1 MKRSVLRIG
10 CAVLSLS
17 AAAGL
22 LASCSLLPPASPL
35 PDSKPAQAEEAPG
48 PAAASLDDG
57 KLRIL
62 YSNGSNGGNTVLCG
76 NTVLYQAASSETVY
90 LVPDTLTGTVR
101 YYLRQWS
108 APGTPTGRATALC
121 DRSGKEILT
130 FDRAYD
136 AVLTGSLL
144 VLTAPEQMAYAPYN
158 NHAAGDCRVIDLATG
173 EELAVPEN
181 AYGCSIAGS
190 YLAFEVCNVPA
201 DYVQENEWGDDL
213 PLYCAVQV
221 QDRQGEVV
229 YQAELSAL
237 SNFYASSSD
246 SSAPTDWLVVSHYN
260 EDGTTGADSLYNP
273 TTGEELTGYQQ
284 YTGAGTV
291 SLYNNGRYQLVDL
304 ASTEQSAVLCEF
316 DEPVRYYLPG
326 AAITE
331 PEASGRYRFHDL
343 LTGEEKELYD
353 VGTDDATLAI
363 YAVDGTVRVFDRQ
376 TGVLLTDTAIDPVE
390 NQVRAHIYAENG
402 WVWVAQDD
410 NDNYVNTAIQICGPD
425 GTHKTLDP
433 RTLEET
439 YTHYYPLFSTADGL
453 YFYGCCNGPGSS
465 WLYDILDSDGNV
477 VVGGLRSCSTYY
489 ADRANGLPEGVF
501 AASKGFSYGWMDFS
515 GRWLYAESIFASTA
529 DEMDNYYF

>member
-48 PAAASLDDG
+48 PVAAPLDDG

-62 YSNGSNGGNTVLCG
+62 YSNGSNGG

-136 AVLTGSLL
+136 AALTGSLL
-144 VLTAPEQMAYAPYN
+144 VLTAPEQMAYAPCN

-201 DYVQENEWGDDL
+201 DYVPENEWGDDL
-213 PLYCAVQV
+213 TAYCAVQV
-221 QDRQGEVV
+221 QDRQNNAVRHRIEKLVAVMRTVGNKYGITPAQV
-229 YQAELSAL
+229 AL
-237 SNFYASSSD
+237 AW
-246 SSAPTDWLVVSHYN
+246 AIAK
-260 EDGTTGADSLYNP
+260 GTTPIIGVTKPS
-273 TTGEELTGYQQ
+273 QVQ
-284 YTGAGTV
+284 
-291 SLYNNGRYQLVDL
+291 
-304 ASTEQSAVLCEF
+304 
-316 DEPVRYYLPG
+316 
-326 AAITE
+326 
-331 PEASGRYRFHDL
+331 
-343 LTGEEKELYD
+343 
-353 VGTDDATLAI
+353 DALQATK
-363 YAVDGTVRVFDRQ
+363 VF
-376 TGVLLTDTAIDPVE
+376 L
-390 NQVRAHIYAENG
+390 
-402 WVWVAQDD
+402 
-410 NDNYVNTAIQICGPD
+410 
-425 GTHKTLDP
+425 
-433 RTLEET
+433 
-439 YTHYYPLFSTADGL
+439 
-453 YFYGCCNGPGSS
+453 
-465 WLYDILDSDGNV
+465 
-477 VVGGLRSCSTYY
+477 
-489 ADRANGLPEGVF
+489 
-501 AASKGFSYGWMDFS
+501 
-515 GRWLYAESIFASTA
+515 TA
-529 DEMDNYYF
+529 DEMKALEEAAESTGVDTRGSWEMPMV

>member
-48 PAAASLDDG
+48 PAAAPLDDG

-136 AVLTGSLL
+136 AALTGSLL

-213 PLYCAVQV
+213 TAYGAVQV
-221 QDRQGEVV
+221 RIGRARWSIRQNCP
-229 YQAELSAL
+229 A
-237 SNFYASSSD
+237 FPASMPAAAT
-246 SSAPTDWLVVSHYN
+246 APPPP
-260 EDGTTGADSLYNP
+260 TG
-273 TTGEELTGYQQ
+273 
-284 YTGAGTV
+284 
-291 SLYNNGRYQLVDL
+291 
-304 ASTEQSAVLCEF
+304 
-316 DEPVRYYLPG
+316 
-326 AAITE
+326 
-331 PEASGRYRFHDL
+331 
-343 LTGEEKELYD
+343 
-353 VGTDDATLAI
+353 
-363 YAVDGTVRVFDRQ
+363 
-376 TGVLLTDTAIDPVE
+376 
-390 NQVRAHIYAENG
+390 
-402 WVWVAQDD
+402 WW
-410 NDNYVNTAIQICGPD
+410 
-425 GTHKTLDP
+425 
-433 RTLEET
+433 
-439 YTHYYPLFSTADGL
+439 
-453 YFYGCCNGPGSS
+453 
-465 WLYDILDSDGNV
+465 
-477 VVGGLRSCSTYY
+477 
-489 ADRANGLPEGVF
+489 
-501 AASKGFSYGWMDFS
+501 
-515 GRWLYAESIFASTA
+515 
-529 DEMDNYYF
+529 